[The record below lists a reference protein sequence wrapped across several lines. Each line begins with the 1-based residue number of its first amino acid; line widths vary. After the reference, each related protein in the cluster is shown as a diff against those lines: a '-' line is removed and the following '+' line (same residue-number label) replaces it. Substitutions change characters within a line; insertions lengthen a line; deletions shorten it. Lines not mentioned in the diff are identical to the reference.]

1 MSAELIDRAAQAV
14 ELARKAGADD
24 VWATASRRRTVSFKY
39 RDGSLEKVQDT
50 TSRALAVQVYA
61 NGRYSTHQ
69 TTDLEPARLGE
80 FLRETVATTAA
91 LEPDPS
97 RQITPPDLFRNRPTA
112 FLDLVDTQ
120 VHALDREQRIAWC
133 RTLDAAARANE
144 RVISATSQVQDG
156 SNESATASSNGFAG
170 SEASTSCWFG
180 AEVTLKDR
188 GDRRAEDSF
197 YAGGTHV
204 EALPAAGEVAQ
215 VALGR
220 ALARLGAD
228 KGPTVKGTMV
238 VDARAAASLVG
249 RLLAPANALSVQQG
263 RSFWAGLVGQK
274 VFSDRLT
281 LVDDP
286 LVVRGLGSRH
296 YDNEGISSRLLP
308 LVEHG
313 VVRNLYVDTYYG
325 RKAGLAPTTGS
336 SSNVRVQTGTQS
348 LPQLLAEVGSGVYV
362 TSWLG
367 GNIDGTTGDFSL
379 GLRGHMVEGGSIGRP
394 VGEMNV
400 TGNLR
405 TLFGRLERVGND
417 PYPYSTTLAP
427 SLVFSDVDF
436 SGA

>member
-249 RLLAPANALSVQQG
+249 RLLAKVPDLKSL
-263 RSFWAGLVGQK
+263 AG
-274 VFSDRLT
+274 
-281 LVDDP
+281 
-286 LVVRGLGSRH
+286 
-296 YDNEGISSRLLP
+296 
-308 LVEHG
+308 
-313 VVRNLYVDTYYG
+313 
-325 RKAGLAPTTGS
+325 
-336 SSNVRVQTGTQS
+336 
-348 LPQLLAEVGSGVYV
+348 
-362 TSWLG
+362 
-367 GNIDGTTGDFSL
+367 
-379 GLRGHMVEGGSIGRP
+379 
-394 VGEMNV
+394 
-400 TGNLR
+400 
-405 TLFGRLERVGND
+405 
-417 PYPYSTTLAP
+417 
-427 SLVFSDVDF
+427 
-436 SGA
+436 